1 MTEKLKAQSLSTVG
15 ALKASLGKGST
26 LTPNL
31 TSGGELVL
39 IPGPKGDPGESAY
52 ATAVANGFEGTEQE
66 WLASLQGP
74 QGEQGPQG
82 IQGARGFQGEQ
93 GPAGKNFIIKETF
106 ATVEEMNAAIDNFQ
120 EGDFV
125 IISNAEES
133 NGDVYAKRVG
143 VFMFISKLIGPKGD
157 TGETG
162 PIGPQGAQGE
172 QGIQGIQGEKGEK
185 GDTGAQGEQG
195 ESGVY
200 IGSEEPPN
208 DANVWIDPNGDT
220 SEALATQ
227 KYVDDAIANIDIP
240 EGGGDTKIKAV
251 ITQNTTSEDNK
262 QLLYEIWEYGN
273 AGNDIFDKYNIFYQQ
288 DGQTMLVTGGS
299 VNSTTLTLTFTNGK
313 YSGENRS
320 ISIYFNSAS
329 KYFYTTDT
337 RCITASNYSEFLSTS
352 AGWQWIPSWEND
364 ERQYDAHGVFIEL
377 YNSSVGSYCSS
388 LVLFPDYA
396 GLSMYTY
403 NEYAFISADG
413 LDYQTPRW
421 YSNGYGIVI
430 TNNDNQSYQ
439 IERMALLLEGGS

>member
-15 ALKASLGKGST
+15 ALKASLGTGST

-31 TSGGELVL
+31 TAGGELIL

-74 QGEQGPQG
+74 PGEQGPQG
-82 IQGARGFQGEQ
+82 IQGARGLQGEQ

-162 PIGPQGAQGE
+162 PVGPQGAQGE

-240 EGGGDTKIKAV
+240 EGGGSNKIQVKLTPNLSDEVKAL
-251 ITQNTTSEDNK
+251 IE
-262 QLLYEIWEYGN
+262 EIWNYGN
-273 AGNDIFDKYNIFYQQ
+273 AGNPILDKYEIFYSNYTAIGAWAQTSGSKRCLRLCMF
-288 DGQTMLVTGGS
+288 DGFLSSATSIEFRINMENKVLNQFNTSLITTNNIAEWVPSGGGDW
-299 VNSTTLTLTFTNGK
+299 T
-313 YSGENRS
+313 
-320 ISIYFNSAS
+320 
-329 KYFYTTDT
+329 YTTD
-337 RCITASNYSEFLSTS
+337 RWDSNLYNAKEVY
-352 AGWQWIPSWEND
+352 IRVWEND
-364 ERQYDAHGVFIEL
+364 SGKHIFSHFIADDWNTLSAHSYQNIAFTTPEGMDYSTPCWDYDGVSINL
-377 YNSSVGSYCSS
+377 
-388 LVLFPDYA
+388 
-396 GLSMYTY
+396 
-403 NEYAFISADG
+403 YAF
-413 LDYQTPRW
+413 
-421 YSNGYGIVI
+421 
-430 TNNDNQSYQ
+430 NNPGDTLIAYKT
-439 IERMALLLEGGS
+439 

>member
-15 ALKASLGKGST
+15 ALKASLGTGST

-31 TSGGELVL
+31 TTGGELIL

-52 ATAVANGFEGTEQE
+52 ATAIANGFEGTEQE

-74 QGEQGPQG
+74 PGEQGPQG
-82 IQGARGFQGEQ
+82 IQGARGLQGEQ

-240 EGGGDTKIKAV
+240 ESGGSSKIQVKLTPSLSDEVKAL
-251 ITQNTTSEDNK
+251 IE
-262 QLLYEIWEYGN
+262 EIWNYGN
-273 AGNDIFDKYNIFYQQ
+273 AGNPILDKYEIFYSNYTAIGAWAHTQGSKRRLRLCMF
-288 DGQTMLVTGGS
+288 DGFLSAATSMEFMIDMENKVLNQFNTGLI
-299 VNSTTLTLTFTNGK
+299 TTNNIAEWVP
-313 YSGENRS
+313 SGGDWM
-320 ISIYFNSAS
+320 F
-329 KYFYTTDT
+329 TTD
-337 RCITASNYSEFLSTS
+337 AYDWNLYSAKEVYISVYDDSTGYCCFSHWIAPGEGYFLSNNQYRNVCFTTP
-352 AGWQWIPSWEND
+352 AGQ
-364 ERQYDAHGVFIEL
+364 
-377 YNSSVGSYCSS
+377 
-388 LVLFPDYA
+388 
-396 GLSMYTY
+396 
-403 NEYAFISADG
+403 
-413 LDYQTPRW
+413 DYQTPYW
-421 YSNGYGIVI
+421 YYDGSSINTSSFEQGYYDMLIAYK
-430 TNNDNQSYQ
+430 T
-439 IERMALLLEGGS
+439 